1 MEFIVTA
8 AVLVMAATLLWA
20 GLEKSRNLAPTVAT
34 IRRFGLPLRLS
45 RLAAVFVATAEIAL
59 AIAVL
64 FRPDAVFTQV
74 SIVVLA
80 GVFACAGWIAL
91 GFDEPVRCN
100 CFGPGGNGYL
110 GISQLVAFFPW
121 LAGALL
127 LQFGIF
133 ETPSVETGAVY
144 FAITS
149 LSIAS
154 AKAIGVLRSS
164 REARADRV
172 SARGMYAWLR
182 SH

>member
-1 MEFIVTA
+1 MVTA
-8 AVLVMAATLLWA
+8 AALVMAATLLWA
-20 GLEKSRNLAPTVAT
+20 GLEKARNLAPTVAI
-34 IRRFGLPLRLS
+34 IRRFGLPHRLS
-45 RLAAVFVATAEIAL
+45 RLAALFVATTEIAL

-64 FRPDAVFTQV
+64 FRPDAIFTQI
-74 SIVVLA
+74 SIVVLSGMFGIA
-80 GVFACAGWIAL
+80 GLIAL

-110 GISQLVAFFPW
+110 GIAQLVAFFPW

-133 ETPSVETGAVY
+133 ETPSLETGAAY
-144 FAITS
+144 FATTS
-149 LSIAS
+149 LGIAS
-154 AKAIGVLRSS
+154 AKGIGVLKSS